1 MTAHIKGAP
10 CYSHVNRGLLTASK
24 YPGCAGR
31 VQSAALRLVYD
42 RQLAIEAFQPDEY
55 WAVDAQLATAD
66 GHLVETS
73 LHRVSLLSGSTNE
86 DG

>member
-1 MTAHIKGAP
+1 M
-10 CYSHVNRGLLTASK
+10 ASM
-24 YPGCAGR
+24 YHGCAGR

-55 WAVDAQLATAD
+55 WAVDAQLTTAD

-73 LHRVSLLSGSTNE
+73 LHRVSPPSVST
-86 DG
+86 DYIG